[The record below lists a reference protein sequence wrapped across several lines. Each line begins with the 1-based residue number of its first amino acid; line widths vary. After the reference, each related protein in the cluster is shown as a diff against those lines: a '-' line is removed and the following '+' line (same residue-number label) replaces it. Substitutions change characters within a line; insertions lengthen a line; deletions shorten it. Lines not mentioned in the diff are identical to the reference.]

1 MFACVTIVPDLT
13 KTQRK
18 GEMRLREEAE
28 RRNQDLTEEERER
41 NLKWIVA
48 GSRGEKRIIKGTERD
63 KNSGQGG
70 GSGGSCLGGEGV
82 LEGEGGGDV
91 TPPQTDTSNWRP
103 TDQQTNSN
111 SNSNAFNSYSNINS
125 NRTNPS
131 FNFIPRQNKAGP
143 SNSSGSGSASNS
155 NQGYNN
161 SNTNYGRGDYGNN
174 RYGNNSGDNLSSN

>member
-1 MFACVTIVPDLT
+1 MW
-13 KTQRK
+13 R
-18 GEMRLREEAE
+18 EAE
-28 RRNQDLTEEERER
+28 ER
-41 NLKWIVA
+41 NESSKEPRETRTVDKVA
-48 GSRGEKRIIKGTERD
+48 AVAEAVSEGRGCWRGK
-63 KNSGQGG
+63 GG
-70 GSGGSCLGGEGV
+70 GE
-82 LEGEGGGDV
+82 V
-91 TPPQTDTSNWRP
+91 TPPQTDTRD
-103 TDQQTNSN
+103 TLRQQATGDQQTSSN